1 MTKSQFMNTLKANLT
16 GFSTKEIEE
25 ILYDYEEHFNIGLS
39 SGKTEEEIIEE
50 LGDPIVTAKQYVDSR
65 TPSRDI
71 VSYKDTSNNNGSN
84 EKSESKSATPK
95 STSSDD
101 RVLAII
107 LLVILILFATGP
119 ILGVLGCIFGI
130 FAASIA
136 LIIAG
141 FAMIVGGIAGSIPS
155 FIVLPIASIPLFI
168 LIFVGLGTIALGGLI
183 FMVML
188 WLSKLI
194 FSSLGKLF
202 RWFKERL

>member
-1 MTKSQFMNTLKANLT
+1 MTKSQFMNTLKSNLT

-39 SGKTEEEIIEE
+39 SGKTEKEIIEE

-71 VSYKDTSNNNGSN
+71 VSYKDNSKESSSN
-84 EKSESKSATPK
+84 EKSKSPTPK
-95 STSSDD
+95 PTSSDD
-101 RVLAII
+101 KILAII

-119 ILGVLGCIFGI
+119 TLGVLGCILGI
-130 FAASIA
+130 FAASVA

-141 FAMIVGGIAGSIPS
+141 FAMIIGGIAGSIPS

-194 FSSLGKLF
+194 FNGFGKLF